1 MCNTHKT
8 GDMEVNI
15 TKDMMMDALPHL
27 MAAERHLEA
36 LRFFVV
42 NKDRLSLDAR
52 VPMYL
57 NHLVREVSALQ
68 QMFYDNEEFTE
79 LYARTLAEVSKDRE
93 YHFALTKDNDGKFY
107 FDTHGLLPLEQV
119 QRHMLL
125 TGGINDA
132 TITVSGP
139 EYSRKESAG

>member
-1 MCNTHKT
+1 
-8 GDMEVNI
+8 VNI
-15 TKDMMMDALPHL
+15 TKDIMMDAAPHI

-36 LRFFVV
+36 LRYFVV

-57 NHLVREVSALQ
+57 NMLIREISAMQ
-68 QMFYDNEEFTE
+68 QMFYDQQEFFE
-79 LYARTLAEVSKDRE
+79 LFARTLAEVSKDRE
-93 YHFALTKDNDGKFY
+93 YHFAVTKDNDGKMY

-125 TGGINDA
+125 TGGIYDA

-139 EYSRKESAG
+139 EYTRSEEV

>member
-1 MCNTHKT
+1 
-8 GDMEVNI
+8 MEI
-15 TKDMMMDALPHL
+15 TKKTMEDALPYI
-27 MAAERHLEA
+27 MAAERQLET
-36 LRFFVV
+36 LRFFVA

-52 VPMYL
+52 VPVYF
-57 NHLVREVSALQ
+57 NRLVHAVSAMQ
-68 QMFYDNEEFTE
+68 QLFYDKEEFSE

-93 YHFALTKDNDGKFY
+93 YHFAITKDHDGNIY

-119 QRHMLL
+119 QHHMLL

-139 EYSRKESAG
+139 EYTRSKETT

>member
-8 GDMEVNI
+8 GDVVVNI
-15 TKDMMMDALPHL
+15 TKDMMMDAAPHI

-36 LRFFVV
+36 LRYFIV
-42 NKDRLSLDAR
+42 NRDRLSLDAR

-57 NHLVREVSALQ
+57 NMLVREVSALQ
-68 QMFYDNEEFTE
+68 QMFYDQQEFSE
-79 LYARTLAEVSKDRE
+79 LYARTLAEVSKERG
-93 YHFALTKDNDGKFY
+93 YHFAITKDNDGKMY
-107 FDTHGLLPLEQV
+107 FDTHGLLPLEMV

-139 EYSRKESAG
+139 DYTRSEKV